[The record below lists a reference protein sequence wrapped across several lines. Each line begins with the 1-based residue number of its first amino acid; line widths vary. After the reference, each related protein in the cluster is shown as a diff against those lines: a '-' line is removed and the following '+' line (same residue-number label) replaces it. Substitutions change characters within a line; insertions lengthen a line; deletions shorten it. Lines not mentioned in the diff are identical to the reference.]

1 MDKTTMDLDYILHA
15 IEYEAR
21 QGRAQCA
28 SNYVWAAEYYLGND
42 AANEAREALRVHAGI
57 LRSRFC

>member
-1 MDKTTMDLDYILHA
+1 LHA